1 MGRPPLVRLDGCNTL
16 LQRQDHG
23 VGKSGTLEAL
33 SVAFDNVVAEDFAL
47 RGTKSCGHVR
57 LGGPGPSVT
66 SRTATDITH
75 IDSNSHTFASA
86 HCVLTGAHFLSV
98 ECIDDFFRKVNV
110 EAEPVGSAQ
119 QLKSSGVTGRGS
131 PPIAE

>member
-16 LQRQDHG
+16 FQRKDNG

-33 SVAFDNVVAEDFAL
+33 SVAFDNVVAKDFAL
-47 RGTKSCGHVR
+47 RGTKSCGHIR

-75 IDSNSHTFASA
+75 IDSNSHAFASA
-86 HCVLTGAHFLSV
+86 HCVLTGACFLSV
-98 ECIDDFFRKVNV
+98 ECIDNFFRKVNV
-110 EAEPVGSAQ
+110 ETESVGFAQ
-119 QLKSSGVTGRGS
+119 QLKSSGVAGRGS
-131 PPIAE
+131 SANC